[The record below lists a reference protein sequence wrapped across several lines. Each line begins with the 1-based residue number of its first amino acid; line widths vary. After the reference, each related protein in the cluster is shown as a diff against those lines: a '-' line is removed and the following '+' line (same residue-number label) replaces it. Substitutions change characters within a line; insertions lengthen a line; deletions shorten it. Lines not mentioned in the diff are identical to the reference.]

1 MVQPAYTPP
10 PSGTEAHSG
19 LVAEVTNFFGT
30 FGRHIQ
36 SLLSLASLE
45 SKEAAGLYLR
55 VVIAL
60 LAGLVALLFG
70 YLLALI
76 FLAFLIAT
84 VFHVA
89 WIWIL
94 LGFTVLHFGAVA
106 FCAFYIKQRL
116 RQPVFTETSAEF
128 RKDFDA
134 MAHFRKDKP

>member
-10 PSGTEAHSG
+10 PSGVEAPSG
-19 LVAEVTNFFGT
+19 LVAEVTSFFGT
-30 FGRHIQ
+30 FGRHVQ

-55 VVIAL
+55 VVIAVV
-60 LAGLVALLFG
+60 AGLVALLFG

-84 VFHVA
+84 IFHWD

-106 FCAFYIKQRL
+106 FCAFYVRQRI
-116 RQPVFTETSAEF
+116 RQPVFTETAAEF

-134 MAHFRKDKP
+134 MANSRKSQP